1 MEKAMSRVIKIAVDA
16 RPLSDP
22 RGGIRRYT
30 SNILREFASQGGPH
44 RFFLY
49 SDRPIHMEFPLPSH
63 WSVRIGLLR
72 RSGFSTLFA
81 QLFFPVWARI
91 DGIDVFW
98 SPLHQLPLLLPAR
111 VRKVVTI
118 HDLVWKRYP
127 KTMKRGGRLVEAVLT
142 PRSLSISDQVIAVS
156 QFTRSELHTLIPDFT
171 GKIDVIY
178 EASSLEARE
187 PPVSNP
193 VSNPYFLYV
202 GSSEPR
208 KNMRRMLHA
217 YSDYARH
224 SSRPHD
230 LVIVGADSWGD
241 FSVTGFVQELGL
253 NSQVHLFRDVDDDTL
268 LTLYANARA
277 CIMVSLYEGFGL
289 PLVEAMQCGVPMI
302 VSRNSAMEE
311 IAGDAAM
318 LVDPYDENSI
328 ARALTLMTEDEGIH
342 RGLAERVR
350 VQGGRFCWKQA
361 AAETMALLVGDLAS
375 TI

>member
-1 MEKAMSRVIKIAVDA
+1 
-16 RPLSDP
+16 
-22 RGGIRRYT
+22 
-30 SNILREFASQGGPH
+30 
-44 RFFLY
+44 
-49 SDRPIHMEFPLPSH
+49 
-63 WSVRIGLLR
+63 
-72 RSGFSTLFA
+72 
-81 QLFFPVWARI
+81 
-91 DGIDVFW
+91 
-98 SPLHQLPLLLPAR
+98 
-111 VRKVVTI
+111 
-118 HDLVWKRYP
+118 
-127 KTMKRGGRLVEAVLT
+127 
-142 PRSLSISDQVIAVS
+142 
-156 QFTRSELHTLIPDFT
+156 
-171 GKIDVIY
+171 
-178 EASSLEARE
+178 
-187 PPVSNP
+187 
-193 VSNPYFLYV
+193 
-202 GSSEPR
+202 
-208 KNMRRMLHA
+208 
-217 YSDYARH
+217 
-224 SSRPHD
+224 
-230 LVIVGADSWGD
+230 
-241 FSVTGFVQELGL
+241 L